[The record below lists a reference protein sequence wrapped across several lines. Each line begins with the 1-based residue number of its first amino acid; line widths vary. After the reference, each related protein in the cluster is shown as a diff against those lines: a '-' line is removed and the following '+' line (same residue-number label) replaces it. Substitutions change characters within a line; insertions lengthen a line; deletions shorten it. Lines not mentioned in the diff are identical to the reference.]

1 VAVLCSAAVNEG
13 ADLANEIRR
22 LIVTTAR
29 LPPESADIALD
40 EPLFGDRSSLG
51 LRSLTVFEIVVAVE
65 ERFDLSVPDTDVPR
79 LNSIA
84 AIVSYLRERA
94 VG

>member
-1 VAVLCSAAVNEG
+1 VDETEL
-13 ADLANEIRR
+13 ADEIRQ

-29 LPPESADIALD
+29 LPPESASIALD
-40 EPLFGDRSSLG
+40 EPLFGDRSTLG

-65 ERFDLSVPDTDVPR
+65 ERFDLTVPDDEVPH
-79 LNSIA
+79 LNSIG
-84 AIVSYLRERA
+84 AIVSYLREKA